1 MDPKNQKNNPINRKD
16 EEFLKSLQGNLDEI
30 KDVDIAGVKVQEDL
44 TEQAPISEEEAKRVI
59 LEDKRRTE
67 RSRKE
72 AGQKGKKMMVGVVMV
87 AALLGGGGVVWCS
100 DSLWYG
106 FFAFLS

>member
-30 KDVDIAGVKVQEDL
+30 KDVDTAGAKVQEDL
-44 TEQAPISEEEAKRVI
+44 TEQAPISEEEAKRLI

-67 RSRKE
+67 RSLKE
-72 AGQKGKKMMVGVVMV
+72 SGQKGKKIMIAVDRKSVV
-87 AALLGGGGVVWCS
+87 
-100 DSLWYG
+100 
-106 FFAFLS
+106 